1 MHRRGFIAAAALV
14 SAGLLADLRRGHA
27 EPSAAI
33 VWNVPRNQV
42 PTIRETLDF
51 NGTVT
56 PTGNSTNNT
65 RALPLLFIFAGIV
78 SLSSLANALASVYRD
93 IRYGGVVVMARD
105 GRLEINNDPRL
116 SGGTMIVYGD
126 GVEVLRAT
134 PERDLDPSELLK
146 SLTAIT
152 ARRPAR

>member
-1 MHRRGFIAAAALV
+1 MRRRGFIGTATLAIV
-14 SAGLLADLRRGHA
+14 GLLPAARLGHA
-27 EPSAAI
+27 EQTAAI
-33 VWNVPRNQV
+33 VWNVPRNQAA
-42 PTIRETLDF
+42 TIRETLDF

-56 PTGNSTNNT
+56 PGGNPTNNT
-65 RALPLLFIFAGIV
+65 RALPLLFIFAGIA
-78 SLSSLANALASVYRD
+78 SLSSLATALASVYRD
-93 IRYGGVVVMARD
+93 IRYGGVVVTARD

-134 PERDLDPSELLK
+134 PERDIDPSELLK

-152 ARRPAR
+152 TRRPAR

>member
-1 MHRRGFIAAAALV
+1 MHRRGFIGTAMLAI
-14 SAGLLADLRRGHA
+14 AGCLPAVRRGHA
-27 EPSAAI
+27 EQTTAI

-42 PTIRETLDF
+42 TTIRETLDF

-56 PTGNSTNNT
+56 PHGNSTSHT
-65 RALPLLFIFAGIV
+65 RGLPLLVIFAGIV

-93 IRYGGVVVMARD
+93 IRYGGVVVSAHD
-105 GRLEINNDPRL
+105 GKLEINNDPRL

-126 GVEVLRAT
+126 GVEVFHAT
-134 PERDLDPSELLK
+134 PERDVDPSELLK

-152 ARRPAR
+152 TRRPLR